1 MSSFCKHYKL
11 EFSVPK
17 IFIPKLFNAAKDGDQ
32 TALEEDV
39 DEAGDSGYGTST
51 QTPNFSSVLPKEAT
65 EKYVPNFSVKTKI
78 KTVASQNANQ
88 NSTMTSSAK
97 RKFDDFQSMF
107 SQEIPS
113 AKKANFLQP
122 ENPSLTG
129 TPMIIA
135 KKKVTKKYFDL
146 TQVPIWAAQGVLAKK
161 SNATMLRQWLFENG
175 VHSKAKTRKEELVAQ
190 VMEKLG
196 CASEH

>member
-1 MSSFCKHYKL
+1 MK
-11 EFSVPK
+11 ED
-17 IFIPKLFNAAKDGDQ
+17 IDETGDHD
-32 TALEEDV
+32 T
-39 DEAGDSGYGTST
+39 GYGTSLSAT

-65 EKYVPNFSVKTKI
+65 QKYVPNFSVKTKI
-78 KTVASQNANQ
+78 KTVASQNATQ
-88 NSTMTSSAK
+88 NSTMTNSAK
-97 RKFDDFQSMF
+97 RKLEDVQTMF

-122 ENPSLTG
+122 QKSSLSG
-129 TPMIIA
+129 EPMIIA
-135 KKKVTKKYFDL
+135 KKKVTKKDFDL

-161 SNATMLRQWLFENG
+161 SNALMLRQWLFESG
-175 VHSKAKTRKEELVAQ
+175 VPSKAKTKKEELVAQ